1 MKEDYSKLK
10 MKSRNY
16 ETVELERDELVRQL
30 NLGKDDLF
38 HEQKQARIQKEELQ
52 LELESITSQLEEV
65 QSCRDELQQTLSQL
79 QSNYSRLEME
89 KNDILQKKS
98 QEFDVLNNSRRYYDK
113 EMVDLQQEVHES
125 KIKMADLQ
133 ERNNEKDE
141 LNLKLKDQNIELQ
154 QLLAKEEESREVILQ
169 DHKRLLLNFRKETDA
184 AMMQLRESLF
194 LEKQTALENLRD
206 EIENDRRESLKR
218 NDEKLAQIL
227 TENAKII
234 SSKNDEIT
242 QIQTLLKNLEEE
254 RRQMEQKLQEEI
266 QRQVT
271 QAVTRER
278 NLLETEKD
286 WAIRRERDSLIT
298 ENNRKVE
305 EMSAILQQERN
316 MKEDLQQQ
324 IKNTQ
329 KELEEQRNHNR
340 QASKDKMVAVAR
352 AKEMMREQTNGEIER
367 IKDKVKEDN
376 KREIEELKETVKNLE
391 EEIQKLRSDKQQLC
405 RVEREVNSTLD
416 RTERTVINEINEE
429 CRRSAS
435 VLGISPRKVHLA
447 SFRAESPVAM
457 GGSPTSSKY
466 RTPVTSSLANLRACN
481 EELRTH
487 LYELKQE
494 LDSQKSLYN
503 KSQKDKEDSLENL
516 KRKLEK
522 EKSSELDQLKER
534 LVREHITQMNR
545 LANQYI
551 TEGNHSLPTEKT
563 PNFWKNNLREES
575 PEYYIKRYEQE
586 ISKDRMK
593 HGVDRCPSP
602 EFKHI
607 NDLQQDEIN
616 RLERE
621 IQKLALHRGNRK
633 PPRPKRDIKTPD
645 GDKLHHRQ
653 TIDYQ
658 PVHSNNFYTGSVP
671 DLTNPD
677 LYRQVPLRARLSAER
692 ESMAISLSER
702 IKMDEQQAP
711 DPELTQI
718 FSKPNQKMSEMN
730 KLQNTLTSQNKELME
745 LERAYN
751 QLNKNYDHRSPSPSL
766 HFRSTR

>member
-534 LVREHITQMNR
+534 LVRVIKIAAELSQR
-545 LANQYI
+545 R
-551 TEGNHSLPTEKT
+551 
-563 PNFWKNNLREES
+563 KNERIVDDDP
-575 PEYYIKRYEQE
+575 PEFIRN
-586 ISKDRMK
+586 DL